1 MKTAILTDSNS
12 GIFQKEAEE
21 LGIFTMAMPVII
33 DGAIRFEGIN
43 IDEREFFA
51 LMTNGRSISTS
62 MPSPGEVT
70 DMWDRILSQGYDEL
84 VYIPMSSGL
93 SNSCHA
99 AKTLADDYEGKV
111 WVADNHRIS
120 VTMRTSVMEAR
131 ELALMGKSAEQI
143 TAYLEDTGYENSSI
157 YITCDTLK
165 YLLKGGRVTP
175 TAAAFAS
182 ILNIKPVLT
191 IQGEKLDAFS
201 KVRGIKK
208 ARQVMVDSIVADRK
222 KRFKDVPD
230 ERIRIGAAGSGLSEL
245 QAEEWRQ
252 QLQREFPNIEV
263 YYNPLSLSVDTHI
276 GPGGYGCGISVFGEL

>member
-1 MKTAILTDSNS
+1 MR
-12 GIFQKEAEE
+12 
-21 LGIFTMAMPVII
+21 VII
-33 DGAIRFEGIN
+33 DGAIRFEGID

-51 LMTNGRSISTS
+51 LMSSGRNISTS

-70 DMWDRILSQGYDEL
+70 DMWDKILAQGYDEL

-93 SNSCHA
+93 SNSCQA
-99 AKTLADDYEGKV
+99 AKALADDYDGKV

-143 TAYLEDTGYENSSI
+143 TTYLEDTGFENSSI

-175 TAAAFAS
+175 AAATFAS

-191 IQGEKLDAFS
+191 IQGEKLDAFAKCRTVRMS
-201 KVRGIKK
+201 KMTMLKAIEDDIK
-208 ARQVMVDSIVADRK
+208 A
-222 KRFKDVPD
+222 
-230 ERIRIGAAGSGLSEL
+230 LL
-245 QAEEWRQ
+245 
-252 QLQREFPNIEV
+252 
-263 YYNPLSLSVDTHI
+263 
-276 GPGGYGCGISVFGEL
+276 